1 MMKRYLQARRLQ
13 HAYLWIAVAAIGLWA
28 ATAVPAQSSSA
39 LAAQASQHSKKARSQ
54 PQQLPAKPSQ
64 PPAFTIPIE
73 PLGFT
78 APGALY
84 LGERHSFASLDFM
97 DEDRLLFTFRV
108 PGLMRRAADEAMT
121 GDERQIRAVV
131 LALPAGTVQAET
143 LWTVHDRARYL
154 WMLKDGH
161 FLLRDGDTIHQ
172 GDATLELK
180 PWLRFPGP
188 LTWLQLD
195 PSQQFLVADSR
206 EPAAMDANP
215 GEAAS
220 PPSASVN
227 MAVDGQAPGVSKD
240 IIVRILRRDSG
251 QVMLLSHTHT
261 SVHLPINA
269 TGYLESLHATNGQ
282 WMLILNYFSG
292 GSTILGRVDSACS
305 PTFDFISQRE
315 VVATTCDSTGGRRL
329 VAMTAD
335 GHQLWHEAN
344 ASVPVWPLMVKAPN
358 GLRLARESL
367 SVSHPVS
374 ATSPMENED
383 IKGQLVEVFDAAT
396 GKVALTANASPV
408 LDAGGN
414 VAISPSGRRVAVI
427 SEGSIQVFELPEPP
441 ALP

>member
-1 MMKRYLQARRLQ
+1 MMKRYFQARRHQ
-13 HAYLWIAVAAIGLWA
+13 CAYLWFAVAAIVLW
-28 ATAVPAQSSSA
+28 AVPAIPAQGVDA
-39 LAAQASQHSKKARSQ
+39 FAAEPSHHSKKARSL
-54 PQQLPAKPSQ
+54 PQQFPSKPSQ
-64 PPAFTIPIE
+64 PPAFTIPVE

-84 LGERHSFASLDFM
+84 LGQRHSFASLDFI

-108 PGLMRRAADEAMT
+108 PGLMRRGGSEAIT

-131 LALPAGTVQAET
+131 LALPAGTVQAEA
-143 LWTVHDRARYL
+143 LWTLHDRVRYL

-161 FLLRDGDTIHQ
+161 FLIRDGDTIQQ

-206 EPAAMDANP
+206 ETVAAENNP
-215 GEAAS
+215 GKVAS
-220 PPSASVN
+220 PPSASVS
-227 MAVDGQAPGVSKD
+227 MVVDGQAPGVSKD
-240 IIVRILRRDSG
+240 IVVRILRRDSG
-251 QVMLLSHTHT
+251 QVMLLSHAHT

-269 TGYLESLHATNGQ
+269 NGYLEGLRATDGQ
-282 WMLILNYFSG
+282 WLLVLDYFAG

-305 PTFDFISQRE
+305 PTLDFVSQRE
-315 VVATTCDSTGGRRL
+315 VLATTCDSNGGRRL
-329 VAMTAD
+329 EALTAD
-335 GHQLWHEAN
+335 GHQLWRDAN
-344 ASVPVWPLMVKAPN
+344 SSVPVWPLMVRAPD

-374 ATSPMENED
+374 ATSPLDNDD

-396 GKVALTANASPV
+396 GKVALTALASPV

-427 SEGSIQVFELPEPP
+427 GEGAIQVFELPEPP
-441 ALP
+441 PLP

>member
-1 MMKRYLQARRLQ
+1 MMKRYLQASRRQ
-13 HAYLWIAVAAIGLWA
+13 RACLWFAVAAIALWA
-28 ATAVPAQSSSA
+28 TPAVPAQGSGA
-39 LAAQASQHSKKARSQ
+39 FAAEPAHHSKKARSL
-54 PQQLPAKPSQ
+54 PQQLPSKPSQ

-84 LGERHSFASLDFM
+84 LGQRYSFASLDFM

-108 PGLMRRAADEAMT
+108 PGLMRRAAGEVIT

-131 LALPAGTVQAET
+131 LALPAGTVQAEA
-143 LWTVHDRARYL
+143 LWTVHDRTRYL
-154 WMLKDGH
+154 WMLRDGN
-161 FLLRDGDTIHQ
+161 FLIRDGDTIQQ

-180 PWLRFPGP
+180 PWLRFQGT

-206 EPAAMDANP
+206 EPAAAENNA
-215 GEAAS
+215 GGVAS
-220 PPSASVN
+220 PPSANVN
-227 MAVDGQAPGVSKD
+227 MVVDGQAPGVSKD
-240 IIVRILRRDSG
+240 IVVRILRRDSG

-269 TGYLESLHATNGQ
+269 NGYLESLRATGGQ
-282 WMLILNYFSG
+282 WLLILNYFTG
-292 GSTILGRVDSACS
+292 GSTVLGRVDSACS
-305 PTFDFISQRE
+305 PTFEFVSERE
-315 VVATTCDSTGGRRL
+315 VLATTCDSSGGRRL
-329 VAMTAD
+329 VALTAD
-335 GHQLWHEAN
+335 GRRLWQDAN
-344 ASVPVWPLMVKAPN
+344 ASVPVWPLMVRAPD

-374 ATSPMENED
+374 ATSPLDSDD

-396 GKVALTANASPV
+396 GKVALTATATPV

-427 SEGSIQVFELPEPP
+427 GEGAIQVFELPEPP
-441 ALP
+441 PLP